1 MDFSFF
7 IARRYFFAKK
17 SRNAINVISTISV
30 VGIAVATAAMV
41 CVLSGFNGF
50 GGIVEG
56 MFSAFDPDLKISAKQ
71 GKVFSYNTPQFQK
84 ALQVNGIQMFSE
96 TLEENALYKFED
108 RQVPVM
114 IKGVSDNFSQLSE
127 MEKLII
133 DGSFK
138 LKEDV
143 VNYTTLGSGLAVTL
157 GARPGFI
164 QPIEIYAPK
173 RDVRVNLANPASA
186 FTIGTIQIGGVFSLS
201 QPEYDDQMAIIP
213 IDLARELFSYEN
225 EVSSLNLKLA
235 PDASVKTVKSDIE
248 QILGEDFLVENRFE
262 QQKESYRMLQIE
274 KWISFLIL
282 SLILLI
288 AVFNI
293 VGSLTMLIVE
303 KKDDIKNL
311 QNMGASNNLITRIF
325 LYEGW
330 IISFMGI
337 VLGVIAGLAL
347 CLLQQHFGLLKLSN
361 TPGAYVVDAYPVI
374 VLFSDVLIVIAMVSI
389 ICFLTV
395 LYPINNLRKKLKMT
409 SDRVAA

>member
-1 MDFSFF
+1 MNVSFF

-50 GGIVEG
+50 GGLVEG
-56 MFSAFDPDLKISAKQ
+56 MFSAFDPDLKISPKQ
-71 GKVFSYNTPQFQK
+71 GKVFSYNTPEFEK
-84 ALQVNGIQMFSE
+84 ALQVSGIEMFSE

-108 RQVPVM
+108 RQVPVI
-114 IKGVSDNFSQLSE
+114 IKGVSENFRQMSE
-127 MEKLII
+127 MEKLMI

-143 VNYTTLGSGLAVTL
+143 VDYTTLGAGLAVTL

-164 QPIEIYAPK
+164 KPVEIYAPK
-173 RDVRVNLANPASA
+173 RDVRVNLANPTSA
-186 FTIGTIQIGGVFSLS
+186 FTIGNIQIGGVFTLN

-213 IDLARELFSYEN
+213 IELARELFSYQD
-225 EVSSLNLKLA
+225 EVSSLNIKLK
-235 PDASVKTVKSDIE
+235 PNASVKSVKSEIE
-248 QILGEDFLVENRFE
+248 QIVGSDFLVENRFE

-311 QNMGASNNLITRIF
+311 QNMGASNRLITRVF

-330 IISFMGI
+330 IISVMGI
-337 VLGVIAGLAL
+337 VLGVAAGLLL
-347 CLLQQHFGLLKLSN
+347 CLMQQHFGLLRLSN

-374 VLFSDVLIVIAMVSI
+374 VLFSDVLIVVAVVSV

-395 LYPINNLRKKLKMT
+395 LYPINNLRKKLKL
-409 SDRVAA
+409 ANG